1 MSLFFLQVECSPLCE
16 IVWLKDG
23 VAINEDDER
32 YIIQSGEK
40 PPNPAKND
48 FESVYSSLHF
58 NIHRWPGGKLDRI
71 IDNANYTCQSKSWS
85 VTALKESSI
94 TDVVSSTTYFRVECK
109 ILRFFFIFPYPVLA
123 SSSVLFKIYVVEVL
137 AKSHIILPEAVF
149 VRMISYIHLNEDKCL
164 FYAAA
169 KEDNGGRRSTAAS
182 FAMICE
188 KFADILHKCT

>member
-94 TDVVSSTTYFRVECK
+94 SDVVSSTTYFRVECK
-109 ILRFFFIFPYPVLA
+109 ILRFFFRI
-123 SSSVLFKIYVVEVL
+123 SVSCVGLFVCPL
-137 AKSHIILPEAVF
+137 
-149 VRMISYIHLNEDKCL
+149 
-164 FYAAA
+164 
-169 KEDNGGRRSTAAS
+169 
-182 FAMICE
+182 
-188 KFADILHKCT
+188 

>member
-1 MSLFFLQVECSPLCE
+1 M
-16 IVWLKDG
+16 WLKDG

-149 VRMISYIHLNEDKCL
+149 VRMISYIHLN
-164 FYAAA
+164 
-169 KEDNGGRRSTAAS
+169 R
-182 FAMICE
+182 
-188 KFADILHKCT
+188 LHF